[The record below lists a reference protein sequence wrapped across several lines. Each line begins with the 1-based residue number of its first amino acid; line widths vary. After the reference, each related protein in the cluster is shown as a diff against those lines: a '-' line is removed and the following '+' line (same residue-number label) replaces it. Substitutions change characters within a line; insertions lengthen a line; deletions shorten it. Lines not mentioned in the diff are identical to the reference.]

1 MHLLRG
7 QFLCHLASLE
17 SYSESI
23 FYSTSGAGGCRSLKL
38 PNRKAV
44 VLTVSTTTLEERS
57 FLLLVRLNNLETITE
72 NRI

>member
-1 MHLLRG
+1 M
-7 QFLCHLASLE
+7 
-17 SYSESI
+17 
-23 FYSTSGAGGCRSLKL
+23 
-38 PNRKAV
+38 

>member
-1 MHLLRG
+1 LQEKQNG
-7 QFLCHLASLE
+7 
-17 SYSESI
+17 
-23 FYSTSGAGGCRSLKL
+23 KV
-38 PNRKAV
+38 V